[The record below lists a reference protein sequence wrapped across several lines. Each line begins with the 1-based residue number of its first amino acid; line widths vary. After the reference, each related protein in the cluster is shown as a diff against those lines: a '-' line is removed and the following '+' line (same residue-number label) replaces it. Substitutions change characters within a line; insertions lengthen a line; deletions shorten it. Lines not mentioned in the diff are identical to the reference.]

1 MASLYDDVV
10 YCCTTTRR
18 VNSPSY
24 ALENFEQIMYSMDM
38 NLNIQCIIVGTTY
51 LYNPPCKHMCTLN
64 TYFNIRVII
73 HQG

>member
-10 YCCTTTRR
+10 YCCTTRR

-51 LYNPPCKHMCTLN
+51 ITHHA
-64 TYFNIRVII
+64 NICV
-73 HQG
+73 H